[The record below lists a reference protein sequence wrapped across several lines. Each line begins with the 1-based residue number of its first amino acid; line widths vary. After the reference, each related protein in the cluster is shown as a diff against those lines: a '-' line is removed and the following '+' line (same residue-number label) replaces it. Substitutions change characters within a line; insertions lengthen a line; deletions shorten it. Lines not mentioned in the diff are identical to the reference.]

1 MLKKISNQVI
11 DHGYQFRNLT
21 QLSYNLWN
29 TINIDSLLANQQQ
42 LNNSYLSLFLVSHSI
57 YYTDPWT

>member
-42 LNNSYLSLFLVSHSI
+42 LNNSYLVTGFG
-57 YYTDPWT
+57 